1 MVADVEREETPFG
14 QINLLLSLSPRL
26 PIKTFLSIPGCF
38 ERKVFGTR
46 KWKRETLAKK
56 RLPSF
61 FYRPLLRLRQSHFFR
76 HLTRKGEDGRASLEA
91 EKQPQQKGRRAK
103 KRGGSEST
111 AFLKGPAGRRHS
123 SFFVREER
131 RYLGGNFP
139 LSLFRGAK
147 KCGKECAAATSTC
160 TNERTHRGKRE
171 LSAGG
176 QRLRLTPLNSLFWCL
191 GDSCDFELP
200 CKKQRGEE
208 LQTQRKRKKG
218 LSLGFCRPKFK
229 SAGVFL
235 SSLSSLPRS
244 KESLAALL
252 VPLFSAFGLFLPWG
266 IVVDRTLA
274 VGRRG

>member
-191 GDSCDFELP
+191 GDLCDFKLP
-200 CKKQRGEE
+200 CKTKGEKNSR
-208 LQTQRKRKKG
+208 RKGRERKD
-218 LSLGFCRPKFK
+218 SLRV
-229 SAGVFL
+229 SAAP
-235 SSLSSLPRS
+235 SSRVPESSSLPF
-244 KESLAALL
+244 
-252 VPLFSAFGLFLPWG
+252 PLCQGRKSRWRHFWSFCLSAFRLLLPWG